1 MKQCSLIYFFF
12 VAALVAPS
20 CRKEV
25 LPEDPF
31 AGKPVVFR
39 AEIDPGQTE
48 TKVYANNNDNRSA
61 PVTYQWSGS
70 GDKVLLNVL
79 NDGSQNPRV
88 NSTYERSSG
97 AWTSASPITWGTT
110 GTPHTFYGV
119 YPAGSTNISLN
130 ENVVE
135 ARVQT
140 PIVPGDFTRLFMTA
154 AKYVPEATGEVTIPF
169 RPFVTPIRVVFT
181 NNKSYRVRL
190 DWQNFS
196 VSGYSLDDG
205 NNLIDLPVAGKY
217 RATIQPYGTCI
228 FADGDLPYDNAANGV
243 TVNDA
248 RTIGVGASSG
258 FTFFILPQKYEVLR
272 FTMYLYNYDGGSE
285 FFSGDID
292 FKASDFGSNY
302 FEPFCTHVFHIALND

>member
-25 LPEDPF
+25 QSEDPF

-48 TKVYANNNDNRSA
+48 TKVYHNHNDNNRSA
-61 PVTYQWSGS
+61 PVTFLWSGS
-70 GDKVLLNVL
+70 GDKVLLNVRK
-79 NDGSQNPRV
+79 GSQNPTG

-97 AWTSASPITWGTT
+97 VWTSASPITWGTT

-119 YPAGSTNISLN
+119 YPAESGNISLN
-130 ENVVE
+130 KNEVE

-140 PIVPGDFTRLFMTA
+140 PIAPGDFKRFFMTA
-154 AKYVPEATGEVTIPF
+154 AKHVPKATGEVTIPF
-169 RPFVTPIRVVFT
+169 RPFVTPIRIVFT
-181 NNKSYRVRL
+181 NNKSSSVTVEKNTL
-190 DWQNFS
+190 S
-196 VSGYSLDDG
+196 VSGYSLGNG
-205 NNLIDLPVAGKY
+205 NNLIDLPVAGSY
-217 RATIQPYGTCI
+217 RATIQPDGTCT

-243 TVNDA
+243 TVNNA
-248 RTIGVGASSG
+248 QKTVNVGDMWG

-272 FTMYLYNYDGGSE
+272 FTMSLVDDSTSWNGS
-285 FFSGDID
+285 ID
-292 FKASDFGSNY
+292 LKASDFGSDY
-302 FEPFCTHVFHIALND
+302 FEPFCTHVFHIALEDN

>member
-25 LPEDPF
+25 QPEDPF

-48 TKVYANNNDNRSA
+48 TKVYASNNDNRSA
-61 PVTYQWSGS
+61 PVTYLWSGS

-79 NDGSQNPRV
+79 NGSPNPPV

-97 AWTSASPITWGTT
+97 AWTSTSPITWGET

-140 PIVPGDFTRLFMTA
+140 PIAPGDFKRFFMTA
-154 AKYVPEATGEVTIPF
+154 AKHVPKATGEVTIPF
-169 RPFVTPIRVVFT
+169 RPFVTPIRIVFT
-181 NNKSYRVRL
+181 NNKSSSVTVEKNTL
-190 DWQNFS
+190 S

-205 NNLIDLPVAGKY
+205 NNLIDLPVAGSY
-217 RATIQPYGTCI
+217 QATIQPDGTCT
-228 FADGDLPYDNAANGV
+228 FADGDLPYDNPENGV
-243 TVNDA
+243 TVKDA

-258 FTFFILPQKYEVLR
+258 FTFCILPQKYEVLR
-272 FTMYLYNYDGGSE
+272 FSMYLYNYDGGPE

-292 FKASDFGSNY
+292 FYARDFGYEY
-302 FEPFCTHVFHIALND
+302 FEPFCTHVFHIALNDN

>member
-25 LPEDPF
+25 QPEDPF

-48 TKVYANNNDNRSA
+48 TKVYASNNDNRSA
-61 PVTYQWSGS
+61 PVTYLWSGS

-79 NDGSQNPRV
+79 KNGSPNPPV

-97 AWTSASPITWGTT
+97 AWTSTSPITWGET
-110 GTPHTFYGV
+110 GTAHTFYGV

-130 ENVVE
+130 VNVVE

-140 PIVPGDFTRLFMTA
+140 PIAPGDFKRFFMTA
-154 AKYVPEATGEVTIPF
+154 AKHVPKATGEVTIPF
-169 RPFVTPIRVVFT
+169 RPFVTPIRIVFT
-181 NNKSYRVRL
+181 NNKSYKVRL
-190 DWQNFS
+190 SSFT

-205 NNLIDLPVAGKY
+205 NNLIDLPVAGNY
-217 RATIQPYGTCI
+217 RATIHPDGTCT

-243 TVNDA
+243 TVNAA
-248 RTIGVGASSG
+248 RDLAVGTPPG
-258 FTFFILPQKYEVLR
+258 FTFFILPQEYEVLR
-272 FTMYLYNYDGGSE
+272 FTMYLYNKDGGSE
-285 FFSGDID
+285 SFSGDVD
-292 FKASDFGSNY
+292 FKASDFGYDY

>member
-25 LPEDPF
+25 QSEDPF

-48 TKVYANNNDNRSA
+48 TKVYASNNDNRSA
-61 PVTYQWSGS
+61 PVTYLWSGS

-79 NDGSQNPRV
+79 NGSPNPPV

-97 AWTSASPITWGTT
+97 AWTSTSPITWGET

-140 PIVPGDFTRLFMTA
+140 PIAPGDFKRFFMTA
-154 AKYVPEATGEVTIPF
+154 AKHVPKATGEVTIPF
-169 RPFVTPIRVVFT
+169 RPFVTPIRIVFT
-181 NNKSYRVRL
+181 NNKSSSVTVEKNTL
-190 DWQNFS
+190 S

-205 NNLIDLPVAGKY
+205 NNLIDLPVAGSY
-217 RATIQPYGTCI
+217 QATIQPDGTCT
-228 FADGDLPYDNAANGV
+228 FADGDLPYAYAENGV
-243 TVNDA
+243 TVYNA
-248 RTIGVGASSG
+248 QKTVNVGDMWG

-272 FTMYLYNYDGGSE
+272 FTMSLVDASTSWYGS
-285 FFSGDID
+285 ID
-292 FKASDFGSNY
+292 FKASDFGYDY
-302 FEPFCTHVFHIALND
+302 FEPFCTHVFHIALNDN

>member
-25 LPEDPF
+25 QPEDSF

-61 PVTYQWSGS
+61 PVTYLWSGS
-70 GDKVLLNVL
+70 GDKVLLN
-79 NDGSQNPRV
+79 GSQNPTE

-97 AWTSASPITWGTT
+97 AWTSTSGSSPITWGET

-119 YPAGSTNISLN
+119 YPAGSTDISLN

-135 ARVQT
+135 ARVRT
-140 PIVPGDFTRLFMTA
+140 PLVPGDFTRLFMTA
-154 AKYVPEATGEVTIPF
+154 AKHVPKATGEVTIPF
-169 RPFVTPIRVVFT
+169 RPFVTPIRIVFT
-181 NNKSYRVRL
+181 NNKSSSVTL
-190 DWQNFS
+190 ENNSLS

-205 NNLIDLPVAGKY
+205 NNLIDLPVAGSY
-217 RATIQPYGTCI
+217 RATIQPDGTCT
-228 FADGDLPYDNAANGV
+228 FAYGDLPYANADNGV
-243 TVNDA
+243 TVNTRKA
-248 RTIGVGASSG
+248 MSVGAMWG

-272 FTMYLYNYDGGSE
+272 FTMSLVDDSTSWYGS
-285 FFSGDID
+285 ID
-292 FKASDFGSNY
+292 FKASDFGYDY